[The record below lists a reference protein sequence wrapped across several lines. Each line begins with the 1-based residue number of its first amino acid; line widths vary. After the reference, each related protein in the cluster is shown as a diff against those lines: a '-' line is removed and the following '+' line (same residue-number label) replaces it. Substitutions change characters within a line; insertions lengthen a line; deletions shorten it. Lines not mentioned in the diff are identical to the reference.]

1 MKKIPEPIAAI
12 IEAEIQKINA
22 ERQKEKLAE
31 EKERKELLKRGRE
44 YLSNWVK
51 AQLEKVPEYLRP
63 YYERLNTDSTDDDL
77 AITYGQE
84 GEKRNPNSTLLFN
97 VPGLSPLVYEPKNGQ
112 WACMK
117 AQYKND
123 VNDDVEWMDWW
134 NAYLRYERLESV
146 LGQAMLEYERYESLQ
161 VQCEERKAI
170 RERAWQEEQVAE
182 SAIWMQTKEEKRQEQ
197 AEDQEL
203 FEAVKDDPVAVHLL
217 KAFLSIRQERSMF
230 EAQVADAN
238 NSMYSMDERW
248 SRKAAE
254 LRRQAD
260 DAQRRAEEE
269 RNRASSIEDDLDD
282 AQKKI
287 KKMERG
293 W

>member
-1 MKKIPEPIAAI
+1 
-12 IEAEIQKINA
+12 
-22 ERQKEKLAE
+22 
-31 EKERKELLKRGRE
+31 
-44 YLSNWVK
+44 
-51 AQLEKVPEYLRP
+51 
-63 YYERLNTDSTDDDL
+63 
-77 AITYGQE
+77 
-84 GEKRNPNSTLLFN
+84 
-97 VPGLSPLVYEPKNGQ
+97 
-112 WACMK
+112 
-117 AQYKND
+117 
-123 VNDDVEWMDWW
+123 
-134 NAYLRYERLESV
+134 
-146 LGQAMLEYERYESLQ
+146 
-161 VQCEERKAI
+161 
-170 RERAWQEEQVAE
+170 
-182 SAIWMQTKEEKRQEQ
+182 
-197 AEDQEL
+197 
-203 FEAVKDDPVAVHLL
+203 
-217 KAFLSIRQERSMF
+217 MF